1 MTMIKLL
8 LFVFLIIPFS
18 VNSQEVIQITCDE
31 EIKLEIDEVNM
42 TNEEIVKAKDLY
54 FKKLLAQANQE
65 CISQLAQTADLNV
78 AQTNS
83 GGSIS
88 GSDVQKTKVSTPS
101 KTLGTPK
108 LNNGSNNNVA
118 NNINSGSQN
127 SGNQNS
133 GNQNLGNQNS
143 GNLNSGNM
151 NSANTNLANTNSG
164 NVNNSTNSNMAD
176 NGAVP
181 ACIANIKDN
190 NQVSAQLKESIA
202 KENDPILKNELI
214 RKYAI
219 YNNLKPE
226 NLKC

>member
-1 MTMIKLL
+1 MMMIKLL

-18 VNSQEVIQITCDE
+18 VNAQEVIQITCDE

-108 LNNGSNNNVA
+108 LNNGNNNNVA
-118 NNINSGSQN
+118 NNTN

-214 RKYAI
+214 RQYAI

>member
-1 MTMIKLL
+1 MKFKFLYFI
-8 LFVFLIIPFS
+8 LFISPLFIH
-18 VNSQEVIQITCDE
+18 SQEVIQITCDE

-108 LNNGSNNNVA
+108 LNNGNNNNVA
-118 NNINSGSQN
+118 NNTN

-133 GNQNLGNQNS
+133 GNQ
-143 GNLNSGNM
+143 NSGNM

>member
-1 MTMIKLL
+1 MIKLL

-108 LNNGSNNNVA
+108 LNNGNNNNVA
-118 NNINSGSQN
+118 NNTN

-143 GNLNSGNM
+143 GNSNSGNM

>member
-1 MTMIKLL
+1 MIKLL

-108 LNNGSNNNVA
+108 LNNGNNNNVA
-118 NNINSGSQN
+118 NNTNSGNQN

-133 GNQNLGNQNS
+133 GNQ
-143 GNLNSGNM
+143 NSGNM
-151 NSANTNLANTNSG
+151 NSANTNLANSNSG
-164 NVNNSTNSNMAD
+164 NVNNSTNSNIAD

>member
-8 LFVFLIIPFS
+8 FFVFLIIPFS
-18 VNSQEVIQITCDE
+18 VNAQEVIQITCDE

-108 LNNGSNNNVA
+108 LNNGNNNNVA
-118 NNINSGSQN
+118 NNTNSGNQN

-133 GNQNLGNQNS
+133 GNQNLGNS
-143 GNLNSGNM
+143 NSGNM

-164 NVNNSTNSNMAD
+164 NVNNSINSNMAD

>member
-108 LNNGSNNNVA
+108 LNNGNNNNVA
-118 NNINSGSQN
+118 NNTN

-143 GNLNSGNM
+143 GNSNSGNM

-164 NVNNSTNSNMAD
+164 NINNSTNSNITD

-219 YNNLKPE
+219 YNNLEPE

>member
-108 LNNGSNNNVA
+108 LNNANNNNVA
-118 NNINSGSQN
+118 NNTN

-133 GNQNLGNQNS
+133 GNQNS
-143 GNLNSGNM
+143 GNSNSGNM
-151 NSANTNLANTNSG
+151 NSTNTNLANTNSG
-164 NVNNSTNSNMAD
+164 NVNNSPNSDFAN

>member
-1 MTMIKLL
+1 MIKLL

-108 LNNGSNNNVA
+108 LNNGNNNNVA
-118 NNINSGSQN
+118 NNTN

-143 GNLNSGNM
+143 GNSNSGNM

-202 KENDPILKNELI
+202 KENDPILKIELI

-219 YNNLKPE
+219 YNNLEPE

>member
-1 MTMIKLL
+1 
-8 LFVFLIIPFS
+8 
-18 VNSQEVIQITCDE
+18 
-31 EIKLEIDEVNM
+31 M

-108 LNNGSNNNVA
+108 LNNGNNNNVA
-118 NNINSGSQN
+118 NNTNSGNQN

-133 GNQNLGNQNS
+133 GNQ
-143 GNLNSGNM
+143 NSGNM
-151 NSANTNLANTNSG
+151 NSANTNLANSNSG
-164 NVNNSTNSNMAD
+164 NVNNSTNSNIAD

>member
-1 MTMIKLL
+1 MMMIKLL

-18 VNSQEVIQITCDE
+18 VNAQEVIQITCDE

-108 LNNGSNNNVA
+108 LNNGNNNNVA
-118 NNINSGSQN
+118 NNTNSGNQN

-133 GNQNLGNQNS
+133 GNQNLGNS
-143 GNLNSGNM
+143 NSGNM

-164 NVNNSTNSNMAD
+164 NVNNSTNSNIAD

>member
-1 MTMIKLL
+1 MMIKLL
-8 LFVFLIIPFS
+8 LFIFLIIPFS
-18 VNSQEVIQITCDE
+18 VNAQEVIQITCDE

-108 LNNGSNNNVA
+108 LNNGNNNNVA
-118 NNINSGSQN
+118 NNTN

-133 GNQNLGNQNS
+133 GNS
-143 GNLNSGNM
+143 NSGNM

>member
-1 MTMIKLL
+1 MMMIKLL

-18 VNSQEVIQITCDE
+18 VNAQEVIQITCDE

-108 LNNGSNNNVA
+108 LNNGNNNNVA
-118 NNINSGSQN
+118 NNTN

-143 GNLNSGNM
+143 GNSNSGNM

-219 YNNLKPE
+219 YNNLEPE

>member
-1 MTMIKLL
+1 MIKLL

-108 LNNGSNNNVA
+108 LNNGNNNNVA
-118 NNINSGSQN
+118 NNTN

-143 GNLNSGNM
+143 GNSNSGNM

-164 NVNNSTNSNMAD
+164 NINNSTNSNITD

-219 YNNLKPE
+219 YNNLEPE

>member
-18 VNSQEVIQITCDE
+18 VNAQEVIQITCDE

-108 LNNGSNNNVA
+108 LNNGNNNNVA
-118 NNINSGSQN
+118 NNTN

-133 GNQNLGNQNS
+133 GNQNSRNQNLGNS
-143 GNLNSGNM
+143 NSGNM

-164 NVNNSTNSNMAD
+164 NVNNSTNSNIAD

>member
-108 LNNGSNNNVA
+108 LNNGNNNNNVA
-118 NNINSGSQN
+118 NNTNSGNQN

-133 GNQNLGNQNS
+133 GNQNLGNS
-143 GNLNSGNM
+143 NSGNM

-164 NVNNSTNSNMAD
+164 NVNNSTNSNIAD

-219 YNNLKPE
+219 YNNLEPE

>member
-1 MTMIKLL
+1 MMKIKNLYFL
-8 LFVFLIIPFS
+8 LFIIPFFI
-18 VNSQEVIQITCDE
+18 NSQEVIQITCDE

-108 LNNGSNNNVA
+108 LNNGNNNNVA
-118 NNINSGSQN
+118 NNTN

-133 GNQNLGNQNS
+133 GNQ
-143 GNLNSGNM
+143 NSGNM

>member
-1 MTMIKLL
+1 MMMIKLL

-18 VNSQEVIQITCDE
+18 VNAQEVIQITCDE

-108 LNNGSNNNVA
+108 LNNGNNNNVA
-118 NNINSGSQN
+118 NNTN

-143 GNLNSGNM
+143 GNSNSGNM